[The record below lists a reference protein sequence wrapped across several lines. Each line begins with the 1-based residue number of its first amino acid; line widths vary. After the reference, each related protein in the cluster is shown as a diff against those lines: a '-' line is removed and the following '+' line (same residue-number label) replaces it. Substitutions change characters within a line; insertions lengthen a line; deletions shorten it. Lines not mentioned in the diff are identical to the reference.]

1 MDANTLLAQLEELA
15 HSLGIEVR
23 SEPIK
28 KASSFSPGG
37 LCQLKGEYLVIL
49 NSTATKED
57 KIETLAKAVN
67 RFDLT
72 QVYLRPGL
80 RELLDGFSKQE

>member
-1 MDANTLLAQLEELA
+1 MDENTLLGQLEELA

-28 KASSFSPGG
+28 KAGSFSPGG

-57 KIETLAKAVN
+57 KIETLAKAVT

-80 RELLDGFSKQE
+80 RELLDDFSN

>member
-1 MDANTLLAQLEELA
+1 MDKNTLLTQLEELA

-23 SEPIK
+23 SEPIQ
-28 KASSFSPGG
+28 KAGAFSPGG

-57 KIETLAKAVN
+57 QIETLAKAVN

-80 RELLDGFSKQE
+80 RELLDRFSK

>member
-1 MDANTLLAQLEELA
+1 MDENTLLSQLEELA

-28 KASSFSPGG
+28 KAGSYSAGG

-49 NSTATKED
+49 NSTATKEEQ
-57 KIETLAKAVN
+57 IETLAKAVT

-80 RELLDGFSKQE
+80 REYLDDFSN

>member
-1 MDANTLLAQLEELA
+1 MDENTLLTQLEELA

-23 SEPIK
+23 YEPIQ
-28 KASSFSPGG
+28 KAGSFSPGG
-37 LCQLKGEYLVIL
+37 FCQLKGEYLVIL

-57 KIETLAKAVN
+57 QIETLAKGVN

-80 RELLDGFSKQE
+80 RELLDHFSK

>member
-1 MDANTLLAQLEELA
+1 MDKNTLLSQLEELA
-15 HSLGIEVR
+15 NSLGIEVR
-23 SEPIK
+23 SEPIV
-28 KASSFSPGG
+28 KAGSFSPGG

-72 QVYLRPGL
+72 HVYLRPGL
-80 RELLDGFSKQE
+80 RELLEGFSK